1 MNYEELYSKAV
12 DLFKRK
18 DIEDSVVIVNKI
30 LKNIKNNSIYNELY
44 VKATNLRAAYYES
57 KNNLKES
64 IRDLKEVNR
73 MEPYNVNYLN
83 NIGQI
88 YMKCQKEEKAKQY
101 FEKTV
106 FISKHDYIANSYLS
120 RYHVNRRNYADA
132 LTYLKMILEGRTV
145 SNYNELAITYSNI
158 CVLSYGVG
166 SYDDYLLYHKKALI
180 SWIFH
185 KKE

>member
-12 DLFKRK
+12 DLFKK
-18 DIEDSVVIVNKI
+18 KEIEDSVVIVNKI

-88 YMKCQKEEKAKQY
+88 YMKCQKEGKGK
-101 FEKTV
+101 
-106 FISKHDYIANSYLS
+106 
-120 RYHVNRRNYADA
+120 
-132 LTYLKMILEGRTV
+132 G
-145 SNYNELAITYSNI
+145 
-158 CVLSYGVG
+158 
-166 SYDDYLLYHKKALI
+166 
-180 SWIFH
+180 IF
-185 KKE
+185 